1 MSVEKIIKTLTKDP
15 STQNMFILWPGLIPF
30 TERFCYFVS
39 PIMLALNDEPLID
52 YAIREAVIA
61 YRNEK
66 DERVRPR
73 AYIQTMLDV
82 SIETLNG
89 LTVQGVKKKS
99 IITWEPFV
107 EPMYT
112 WMVKHQIST
121 IKTFRSLPNMS
132 IAQMKMSLLVHL
144 LPAQEIE
151 RLGLH
156 SYK

>member
-1 MSVEKIIKTLTKDP
+1 MP
-15 STQNMFILWPGLIPF
+15 
-30 TERFCYFVS
+30 
-39 PIMLALNDEPLID
+39 ALNGEPLVD
-52 YAIREAVIA
+52 YAIREAIVA
-61 YRNEK
+61 YHNEK
-66 DERVRPR
+66 DARARSR

-82 SIETLNG
+82 SVETLNG
-89 LTVQGVKKKS
+89 LTVQGVKRKS

-112 WMVKHQIST
+112 WMVKHQVST

-132 IAQMKMSLLVHL
+132 SAQMKMSLLVHL

-156 SYK
+156 SCK